1 MIIISKI
8 RAILL
13 VISVSC
19 FSAILAAAPDTRL
32 GQELEAFDSLLNKQE
47 KTLSR
52 QRKASFD
59 ELKALQLSVAE
70 IKADVNQCIKTS
82 QESIDKIAAD
92 FELIGEQA
100 SHEDKLVAAKRYS
113 LNKVKDQHEAQL
125 VTCRV
130 LLLRANQIGDTAS
143 QQQQDILA
151 SQLLTRN
158 DTLLNHLEANLM
170 NPTEGL
176 KALIDFVVSTSG
188 FDLLYQHRYLLALFI
203 AISIGATLMF
213 RFLFDIYIVRAEP
226 RSTSSFARMLLF
238 ALVTCS
244 RHYLST
250 LLLTGIFAAYFLYLG
265 ISNAQFPFVSLVTI
279 GLFLYVFL
287 TVVLRVIL
295 SPIKPATALIGLE
308 KKVAEKLMRR
318 LRLLA
323 KLLFVGF
330 LIFSATNLH
339 DFPAAVTGI
348 LRNIYVTVLVI
359 NLCWAAWLLGNIRGL
374 ANSHLLRVLIILP
387 LITSMLA
394 DWSGYNNLASFI
406 LIGIAGSITVWL
418 LTQLVI
424 KLATD
429 FFDSL
434 DEGEFFWQQYL
445 RRKIGVQP
453 GDYMPGSLW
462 FRFTFSLVGWSLFFI
477 AIMKIWGLSDAS
489 LPAIQALIT
498 EGFNIGPVQV
508 VPSKLILALLLF
520 ALLLSLIGWIK
531 RRLHTNWLNRSRLDR
546 GSKESMVTLTGYV
559 GIIAAFLIALSI
571 AGVELANLAL
581 IAGALSV
588 GIGFGL
594 QNVVNNFVSGI
605 VLLFERPIKTG
616 DWIVVGGT
624 QGYVKK
630 IQLRSTIVQ
639 TFDRADIIV
648 PNSEIIASQVTNW
661 MLNDSMGRV
670 KIPIRAAYGTDPRQV
685 EKILLEIATQHPQ
698 AITRSQV
705 VDEPWVVFK
714 EFGESAMLFELR
726 LFVTDIDY
734 HMAILS
740 DINFAIAEAFQAAGI
755 EIPYPQ
761 TDIHLKSNDSA
772 VPGDSK

>member
-1 MIIISKI
+1 MISFC
-8 RAILL
+8 
-13 VISVSC
+13 C
-19 FSAILAAAPDTRL
+19 FSATLAAAQDK
-32 GQELEAFDSLLNKQE
+32 GLEQQIKSFDSLLKKHE
-47 KTLSR
+47 RTLSR
-52 QRKASFD
+52 QRMASLD

-70 IKADVNQCIKTS
+70 IKTEVNQCINTS
-82 QESIDKIAAD
+82 QENIDRIAAD
-92 FELIGEQA
+92 FELIGEKA
-100 SHEDKLVAAKRYS
+100 GPEDRVVAAERKS
-113 LNKVKDQHEAQL
+113 LNNLNKRHEAQL
-125 VTCRV
+125 ATCRV
-130 LLLRANQIGDTAS
+130 LLLRVNQISETAS
-143 QQQQDILA
+143 QQQQTILA

-158 DTLLNHLEANLM
+158 DTLLDHVEANLM
-170 NPTEGL
+170 NPSDGL
-176 KALIDFVVSTSG
+176 NALADFVVSTSG

-203 AISIGATLMF
+203 GLSIAAALIF
-213 RFLFDIYIVRAEP
+213 RFLFDIFIVRAES
-226 RSTSSFARMLLF
+226 RSTSSFARMLFF

-244 RHYLST
+244 RHYLLT

-265 ISNAQFPFVSLVTI
+265 LSNEQFPFVSLVTI

-295 SPIKPATALIGLE
+295 SPIKPAIALIELD

-348 LRNIYVTVLVI
+348 LRNLYVTVLVI
-359 NLCWAAWLLGNIRGL
+359 NLCWAAWLLGNIRGIV
-374 ANSHLLRVLIILP
+374 NSHLLRTLIILP

-406 LIGIAGSITVWL
+406 LIGIAGSITAWL

-434 DEGEFFWQQYL
+434 DEGEFIWQQFL
-445 RRKIGVQP
+445 RRKIGVEP
-453 GDYMPGSLW
+453 GEFMPGSFW
-462 FRFTFSLVGWSLFFI
+462 FRFTFSLVAWSLFFI
-477 AIMKIWGLSDAS
+477 AMMKIWGLSDAS
-489 LPAIQALIT
+489 LLAIQALII
-498 EGFNIGPVQV
+498 EGFDIGPVQV
-508 VPSKLILALLLF
+508 IPSKLILALLLF
-520 ALLLSLIGWIK
+520 ALLLSLIGWAK
-531 RRLHTNWLNRSRLDR
+531 RRLHTSWLNRSRLDR

-616 DWIVVGGT
+616 DWIIVGGT

-661 MLNDSMGRV
+661 MLSDSIGRI

-685 EKILLEIATQHPQ
+685 EKILLEIANRHPR
-698 AITRSQV
+698 TVTGSGV
-705 VDEPWVVFK
+705 VDDPWVVFK
-714 EFGESAMLFELR
+714 EFGDSALLFELR
-726 LFVTDIDY
+726 LFITDIDY
-734 HMAILS
+734 RTAVLS
-740 DINFAIAEAFQAAGI
+740 DINFAIVEAFQAAGI

-761 TDIHLKSNDSA
+761 TDIYLKSPDSV
-772 VPGDSK
+772 VPGDL